1 MWAGGRALP
10 GSTVGIRY
18 GSSLLA
24 KQGKDRTSGLLPCS
38 MLMNAPVGPLDDVAS
53 AALYL
58 EAGRCQLS

>member
-18 GSSLLA
+18 GS
-24 KQGKDRTSGLLPCS
+24 LLPCS
-38 MLMNAPVGPLDDVAS
+38 MLMNAPEGPLDDVAS